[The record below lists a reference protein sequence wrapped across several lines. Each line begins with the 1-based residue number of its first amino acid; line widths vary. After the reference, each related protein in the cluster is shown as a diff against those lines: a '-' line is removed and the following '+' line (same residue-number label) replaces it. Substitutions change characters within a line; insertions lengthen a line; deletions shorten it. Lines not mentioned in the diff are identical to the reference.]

1 MPFWFELIVS
11 LFLLGGGAFILL
23 GSFGLVRL
31 PDFYT
36 RLHAPTKATTLG
48 MWGLL
53 VGALLLSSWNSGMLN
68 MHHLLIAVFLLLT
81 TPVSSYI
88 LAKSALH
95 HRLDWGTQTQGQE
108 QAKRYMD
115 DH

>member
-11 LFLLGGGAFILL
+11 LLLLGGGTFILL
-23 GSFGLVRL
+23 GSLGLVRM

-36 RLHAPTKATTLG
+36 RMHAPTKATTLG

-53 VGALLLSSWNSGMLN
+53 IGALLLSSWNSGVLSMN
-68 MHHLLIAVFLLLT
+68 QLLIAVFLLLT
-81 TPVSSYI
+81 TPVSTHM

-95 HRLDWGTQTQGQE
+95 HRLEWEENTQGQE
-108 QAKRYMD
+108 HAKRFMD

>member
-1 MPFWFELIVS
+1 VPFWFELIIS
-11 LFLLGGGAFILL
+11 LFLLGGGAFVLL
-23 GSFGLVRL
+23 GSFGLIRM

-53 VGALLLSSWNSGMLN
+53 IGALLLSSWNSGVLSMN
-68 MHHLLIAVFLLLT
+68 QLLIAVFLLLT
-81 TPVSSYI
+81 TPVSTHM

-95 HRLDWGTQTQGQE
+95 HRLHWGKHTSGE
-108 QAKRYMD
+108 EHARRFMD
-115 DH
+115 DP